1 MSPARSKP
9 SGETT
14 TCPWC
19 SATVPVESAVC
30 PSCGAQ
36 LRETTE
42 GDVLGV
48 TQIDPS
54 AVSRVRRVKPRRLT
68 SWITGE
74 SPVEE
79 EETGGKI
86 EPPSPDVKREMLKME
101 LAAIDAELEA
111 RAAQAAA
118 NRDLPPEA
126 VKALDAAPLPEPAQP
141 SESAKPAEPGAS

>member
-1 MSPARSKP
+1 MSPARSKS

-19 SATVPVESAVC
+19 SSTVPVEAAIC

-36 LRETTE
+36 LREAAE
-42 GDVLGV
+42 GEVLGV

-54 AVSRVRRVKPRRLT
+54 AVSRVRRVKQRRLT
-68 SWITGE
+68 SWLTGDV
-74 SPVEE
+74 PADE

-86 EPPSPDVKREMLKME
+86 EPPTADVRREMLKME

-111 RAAQAAA
+111 KAAQAAA
-118 NRDLPPEA
+118 NQKLP
-126 VKALDAAPLPEPAQP
+126 DD
-141 SESAKPAEPGAS
+141 ESRPAESGTS

>member
-19 SATVPVESAVC
+19 SATVPVETVTC

-36 LRETTE
+36 LREAAE
-42 GDVLGV
+42 GDILGV

-68 SWITGE
+68 SWLTGDV
-74 SPVEE
+74 PDA
-79 EETGGKI
+79 ETEAGGKV

-118 NRDLPPEA
+118 NRELPPEA
-126 VKALDAAPLPEPAQP
+126 TEA
-141 SESAKPAEPGAS
+141 AEPGPS

>member
-1 MSPARSKP
+1 MSPARSSKP

-19 SATVPVESAVC
+19 SATVPVEAATC

-36 LRETTE
+36 LRDSVE

-54 AVSRVRRVKPRRLT
+54 AVSRARRVKPRRLT
-68 SWITGE
+68 SWLTGDT
-74 SPVEE
+74 SVEDE
-79 EETGGKI
+79 DSGGKI

-118 NRDLPPEA
+118 NRELPPE
-126 VKALDAAPLPEPAQP
+126 PA
-141 SESAKPAEPGAS
+141 EPAEPGPS

>member
-19 SATVPVESAVC
+19 SSTVPIEAAIC

-36 LRETTE
+36 LRETAE

-68 SWITGE
+68 SCNVVQRLLHAGRKLRIYKVGKVRFEQVVDGE
-74 SPVEE
+74 R
-79 EETGGKI
+79 GK
-86 EPPSPDVKREMLKME
+86 S
-101 LAAIDAELEA
+101 
-111 RAAQAAA
+111 
-118 NRDLPPEA
+118 LP
-126 VKALDAAPLPEPAQP
+126 
-141 SESAKPAEPGAS
+141 

>member
-1 MSPARSKP
+1 MSPARRKP
-9 SGETT
+9 SGETA

-19 SATVPVESAVC
+19 SATVPVEAATC

-36 LRETTE
+36 LREAAE

-68 SWITGE
+68 SWLTGDA
-74 SPVEE
+74 PVEDE
-79 EETGGKI
+79 SGGKI
-86 EPPSPDVKREMLKME
+86 EPPSPDVKREMLKLE

-111 RAAQAAA
+111 KAAAAQA
-118 NRDLPPEA
+118 NRVLPPD
-126 VKALDAAPLPEPAQP
+126 DAAA
-141 SESAKPAEPGAS
+141 PAEPGSS

>member
-1 MSPARSKP
+1 VSPARRKS

-19 SATVPVESAVC
+19 SATVPVEAATC

-36 LRETTE
+36 LRDAAD

-54 AVSRVRRVKPRRLT
+54 AVSRIGRVKPRRLT
-68 SWITGE
+68 GWLTGDSSAE
-74 SPVEE
+74 AEV
-79 EETGGKI
+79 GGKV
-86 EPPSPDVKREMLKME
+86 EPPSEAVKREMLKIE

-111 RAAQAAA
+111 KAMQAAA
-118 NRDLPPEA
+118 NRDLPPDEA
-126 VKALDAAPLPEPAQP
+126 
-141 SESAKPAEPGAS
+141 AEPKPS

>member
-1 MSPARSKP
+1 MSPARSSKP

-19 SATVPVESAVC
+19 SATVPVEVATC

-36 LRETTE
+36 LREAAE
-42 GDVLGV
+42 GDIPGI

-54 AVSRVRRVKPRRLT
+54 AVSRARRVKPRRLT
-68 SWITGE
+68 SWLTGDT
-74 SPVEE
+74 PVEE

-86 EPPSPDVKREMLKME
+86 EPPSPDVRREMLKLE

-111 RAAQAAA
+111 KAAAAAA
-118 NRDLPPEA
+118 NKDLPPE
-126 VKALDAAPLPEPAQP
+126 D
-141 SESAKPAEPGAS
+141 AKPAESGSS

>member
-9 SGETT
+9 SGKTT

-19 SATVPVESAVC
+19 STTVPVEAATC
-30 PSCGAQ
+30 PNCGAQ
-36 LRETTE
+36 LREAAE
-42 GDVLGV
+42 GDILGV

-54 AVSRVRRVKPRRLT
+54 AVSRIRRVKPRRLT

-74 SPVEE
+74 SPED
-79 EETGGKI
+79 EETEAGGKV

-118 NRDLPPEA
+118 NRELPPEA
-126 VKALDAAPLPEPAQP
+126 AEPAETP
-141 SESAKPAEPGAS
+141 KPAEPGPT

>member
-19 SATVPVESAVC
+19 SATVPVEAAVC

-36 LRETTE
+36 LRETAA

-68 SWITGE
+68 SWITGDT
-74 SPVEE
+74 PGEE
-79 EETGGKI
+79 EEAGGKV
-86 EPPSPDVKREMLKME
+86 EPLSPDVKREMLKLE

-111 RAAQAAA
+111 RAAAAAA

-126 VKALDAAPLPEPAQP
+126 AEPEPGP
-141 SESAKPAEPGAS
+141 T

>member
-19 SATVPVESAVC
+19 SATVPVEAATC

-36 LRETTE
+36 LRDSAE

-54 AVSRVRRVKPRRLT
+54 AVSRARRAKPRRLT
-68 SWITGE
+68 SWLTGDA
-74 SPVEE
+74 PPEE
-79 EETGGKI
+79 EEESGGKI
-86 EPPSPDVKREMLKME
+86 EPPTAAVKREMIKME

-118 NRDLPPEA
+118 NSELPP
-126 VKALDAAPLPEPAQP
+126 DATE
-141 SESAKPAEPGAS
+141 PAEPGPS

>member
-1 MSPARSKP
+1 
-9 SGETT
+9 
-14 TCPWC
+14 
-19 SATVPVESAVC
+19 VPIEAGTC

-36 LRETTE
+36 LREKAD

-54 AVSRVRRVKPRRLT
+54 AASRIRRVKPRRLT
-68 SWITGE
+68 SWLTGE
-74 SPVEE
+74 GPAEE
-79 EETGGKI
+79 EAGGKI

-101 LAAIDAELEA
+101 LAALDAELEA

-126 VKALDAAPLPEPAQP
+126 GATAAE
-141 SESAKPAEPGAS
+141 PAEPGPS

>member
-9 SGETT
+9 SGETV

-19 SATVPVESAVC
+19 SATVPVEAATC

-36 LRETTE
+36 LRDAAG
-42 GDVLGV
+42 GDIAGV

-68 SWITGE
+68 SWLTGD
-74 SPVEE
+74 SAGEE
-79 EETGGKI
+79 DEAGGKI
-86 EPPSPDVKREMLKME
+86 EPLSDDVKREMLRLE

-111 RAAQAAA
+111 KAAAAAA
-118 NRDLPPEA
+118 NQTLPPED
-126 VKALDAAPLPEPAQP
+126 VAPP
-141 SESAKPAEPGAS
+141 SSEPGTT

>member
-19 SATVPVESAVC
+19 SSTVPVEAVTC

-36 LRETTE
+36 LRDSAD

-54 AVSRVRRVKPRRLT
+54 AVSRVKRVKPRRLT
-68 SWITGE
+68 SWITGDI
-74 SPVEE
+74 PAEE
-79 EETGGKI
+79 EDNGGKV
-86 EPPSPDVKREMLKME
+86 EPPTADVKREMLKME

-111 RAAQAAA
+111 RAAAAAA
-118 NRDLPPEA
+118 NRELPP
-126 VKALDAAPLPEPAQP
+126 DAAEAA
-141 SESAKPAEPGAS
+141 ESAEPGPS

>member
-54 AVSRVRRVKPRRLT
+54 AVSRVRRVKPRKLT

-74 SPVEE
+74 SPEY
-79 EETGGKI
+79 EETEAGGKV

-111 RAAQAAA
+111 RAAQVAA

-126 VKALDAAPLPEPAQP
+126 ALVPEAPPPEPAQP
-141 SESAKPAEPGAS
+141 PEAAKPAEPGAS

>member
-1 MSPARSKP
+1 MSPARRKS

-19 SATVPVESAVC
+19 SATVPLEAATC

-36 LRETTE
+36 LRDAAD

-54 AVSRVRRVKPRRLT
+54 AVSRVSRVKPRRLT
-68 SWITGE
+68 SWLTGDAPSE
-74 SPVEE
+74 AEV
-79 EETGGKI
+79 GGKI
-86 EPPSPDVKREMLKME
+86 EPPSEAVKREMLKIE

-111 RAAQAAA
+111 KAIQAAA
-118 NRDLPPEA
+118 NRDLPPDEA
-126 VKALDAAPLPEPAQP
+126 
-141 SESAKPAEPGAS
+141 AEPKPS

>member
-9 SGETT
+9 SAETT

-19 SATVPVESAVC
+19 SATVPVDAVTC

-36 LRETTE
+36 LREAAE
-42 GDVLGV
+42 GEVLGV

-68 SWITGE
+68 SWLTGDV
-74 SPVEE
+74 PAEE

-86 EPPSPDVKREMLKME
+86 EPPTDDVRREMLKME

-111 RAAQAAA
+111 KAAQAAA
-118 NRDLPPEA
+118 NERLPGDEA
-126 VKALDAAPLPEPAQP
+126 AAESGP
-141 SESAKPAEPGAS
+141 S

>member
-1 MSPARSKP
+1 MSPARSRKP

-19 SATVPVESAVC
+19 SATVPVEAATC

-36 LRETTE
+36 LREAAE
-42 GDVLGV
+42 GDILGV

-54 AVSRVRRVKPRRLT
+54 AVSRARRVKPRRLT
-68 SWITGE
+68 AWLTGD
-74 SPVEE
+74 SPPEE

-86 EPPSPDVKREMLKME
+86 EPPSPDVRREMLKLE

-111 RAAQAAA
+111 KAIQAAA
-118 NRDLPPEA
+118 NQNLPP
-126 VKALDAAPLPEPAQP
+126 DDTT
-141 SESAKPAEPGAS
+141 PAEPGSS

>member
-1 MSPARSKP
+1 M
-9 SGETT
+9 
-14 TCPWC
+14 
-19 SATVPVESAVC
+19 PVEAATC

-36 LRETTE
+36 LRDSVE

-54 AVSRVRRVKPRRLT
+54 AVSRARRVKPRRLT
-68 SWITGE
+68 SWLTGDT
-74 SPVEE
+74 SVEDE
-79 EETGGKI
+79 DSGGKI

-118 NRDLPPEA
+118 NRELPPE
-126 VKALDAAPLPEPAQP
+126 PA
-141 SESAKPAEPGAS
+141 EPAEPGPS

>member
-9 SGETT
+9 SGETV

-19 SATVPVESAVC
+19 SATVPVEAATC

-36 LRETTE
+36 LRDAAE
-42 GDVLGV
+42 GDILGV

-54 AVSRVRRVKPRRLT
+54 AVSRARRVKPRRLT
-68 SWITGE
+68 SWLTGDV
-74 SPVEE
+74 PAEE
-79 EETGGKI
+79 EEAGGKV
-86 EPPSPDVKREMLKME
+86 EPPSPDVKREMLKLE

-118 NRDLPPEA
+118 NRDLPPDGAE
-126 VKALDAAPLPEPAQP
+126 
-141 SESAKPAEPGAS
+141 PAEPGPS

>member
-19 SATVPVESAVC
+19 SATVPVEAAIC

-36 LRETTE
+36 LRETAE

-54 AVSRVRRVKPRRLT
+54 AVSRVRRVKPRRIT

-74 SPVEE
+74 TAVEE
-79 EETGGKI
+79 EETGGKV

-118 NRDLPPEA
+118 NRDLPEEP
-126 VKALDAAPLPEPAQP
+126 AAPAESGP
-141 SESAKPAEPGAS
+141 S

>member
-9 SGETT
+9 SGETV

-19 SATVPVESAVC
+19 SASVPAEAATC

-36 LRETTE
+36 LRDAAE
-42 GDVLGV
+42 GEILGV

-54 AVSRVRRVKPRRLT
+54 AVSRARRVKPRRLT
-68 SWITGE
+68 SWLTGDV
-74 SPVEE
+74 PAEE
-79 EETGGKI
+79 EEAGGKV
-86 EPPSPDVKREMLKME
+86 EPPSPDVKREMLKLE

-111 RAAQAAA
+111 RAAAAAA

-126 VKALDAAPLPEPAQP
+126 GEVGE
-141 SESAKPAEPGAS
+141 PAEPGPS